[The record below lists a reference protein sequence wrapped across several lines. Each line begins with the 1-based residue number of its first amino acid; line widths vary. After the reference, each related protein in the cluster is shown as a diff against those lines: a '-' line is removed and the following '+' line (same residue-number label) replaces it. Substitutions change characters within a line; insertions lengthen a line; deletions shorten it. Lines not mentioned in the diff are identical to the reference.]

1 MIITNAGYRAAL
13 AAAVVTTAQAATTI
27 TYEDAVL
34 GAGGY
39 LNNSPFSRAGV
50 THSNS
55 FTDWGGGFTSWDGF
69 AISNHT
75 DTTTAGY
82 ANQYSAFPG
91 GGAGGSAQYAVGYV
105 DTFFAPGGTRLTFAT
120 ATNLIGLGAD
130 FANTTYSALSMLQ
143 GDAFA
148 KKFGG
153 PTGTD
158 EDWLLLTLTGKLGG
172 VVTGTTGLYLA
183 DYRGTTDSILTQWTR
198 VDFSPLGTV
207 DEIVFSMGSTVSG
220 TPTYFAMD
228 NLAVP
233 ETSTLALA
241 AAGGLLI
248 LRRRKE
254 RGR

>member
-1 MIITNAGYRAAL
+1 MIITQTSYRAAL
-13 AAAVVTTAQAATTI
+13 AAAILTTAHAATTI
-27 TYEDAVL
+27 TYEDATL

-39 LNNSPFSRAGV
+39 LNNTPFARAGV
-50 THSNS
+50 THSNH

-75 DTTTAGY
+75 DATTAGY
-82 ANQYSAFPG
+82 TNQYSAYAG
-91 GGAGGSAQYAVGYV
+91 VGAGGSAQYAVGYV
-105 DTFFAPGGTRLTFAT
+105 DTLFAPGGTRLTFVT

-130 FANTTYSALSMLQ
+130 FTNTTYTALSMLH

-153 PTGTD
+153 ATGTD
-158 EDWLLLTLTGKLGG
+158 EDWLRLTLTGKLGG
-172 VVTGTTGLYLA
+172 VVTGTTGLDLA
-183 DYRGTTDSILTQWTR
+183 DYRGTTDSILKQWTH

-207 DEIVFSMGSTVSG
+207 DEIVFSMTSTDAG

-233 ETSTLALA
+233 ETSTLILA
-241 AAGGLLI
+241 ATAGLLI
-248 LRRRKE
+248 LRRRTE
-254 RGR
+254 RGL